1 MCILGY
7 IREEVNMKRTNLV
20 QVRLNDEELHKLDA
34 IAAQLSLTG
43 IGVNRTDVIRF
54 LITTHQASQPTN

>member
-1 MCILGY
+1 
-7 IREEVNMKRTNLV
+7 MKRTNLV